1 MKSSIHSP
9 KNRYMVSI
17 GFAVPQ
23 QGLGSAVSYTA
34 NDVKTLK
41 ALAADHARQA
51 KCDTYVR
58 VRENRANYPL
68 FDWRDVALYTLNAE
82 GVEVATYPVPEPV
95 NNTLAAIG
103 DKLNMARRS
112 KGITIAQLAAAV
124 KVSDPTIGALLQG
137 KGNVSVQTLVKVAN
151 YLDVQVL

>member
-1 MKSSIHSP
+1 MESIHSP
-9 KNRYMVSI
+9 KNRYSI
-17 GFAVPQ
+17 EISFAVASSE
-23 QGLGSAVSYTA
+23 LGSGVSYTA
-34 NDVKTLK
+34 NDLAFLK
-41 ALAADHARQA
+41 KMAVDHARQA

-58 VRENRANYPL
+58 IQENRANYPL
-68 FDWRDVALYTLNAE
+68 FNWRDVALYTLNAE

-124 KVSDPTIGALLQG
+124 KVSDPTISNLLMG
-137 KGNVSVQTLVKVAN
+137 KGNVSMATLVKVAN